1 MHIIKQLLTPLQ
13 ATFSNTPQGQKR
25 KRWFIYTLMACIVPF
40 TSSITSNLI
49 RSLQTLFGLKLSKQR
64 FYTFMASSTLPWGKL
79 WLQVWRLIPNPTTNG
94 RIILALDDSI
104 NPKTGKK
111 IFGCAHFHN
120 HASQGNQSPYP
131 WSQCIVAIGL
141 LKKVKS
147 RWACLPLSFRFYMM
161 EKVIKEKSVTTLVQG
176 KSVAFKT
183 KMQQSAD
190 MIKCIYLAYN
200 KPVLIVADS
209 WFGNNGLWKCLEKGQ
224 DGNFN
229 ILSRLRVN
237 NNLFDFPETS
247 NIKTKGRPKS
257 YGSKLGN
264 VEECGALY
272 KDKAKQIPV
281 FLYGKQREIMV
292 YSRNLMSK
300 NLKREIK
307 VVWVFRKARFVAFF
321 TTDLSLSVEEI
332 VEYYGARWKIESGFK
347 ELKQEI
353 GSAKTQT
360 RNSFAVENHLNFCMM
375 ASAFTWIYAGKLVKA
390 PNRKHKIKGRSSFAF
405 SDIRRIIAKEVLS
418 DEFNRTFPVPQQTP
432 RKSFINTLLKM
443 VA

>member
-1 MHIIKQLLTPLQ
+1 MNIIKQLLTPLQ
-13 ATFSNTPQGQKR
+13 ESFSNTSQGQRR

-40 TSSITSNLI
+40 TSSMTSNLI
-49 RSLQTLFGLKLSKQR
+49 RSMKTLFGLKLSKQR
-64 FYTFMASSTLPWGKL
+64 FYAFMASSTLPWGKL
-79 WLQVWRLIPNPTTNG
+79 WMQVWKLIPNPATRG

-120 HASQGNQSPYP
+120 HASNGNQSPYP

-147 RWACLPLSFRFYMM
+147 RWACLPLNFRFYMM
-161 EKVIKEKSVTTLVQG
+161 EKTIKEKLETTLVKG
-176 KSVAFKT
+176 KSVIFKT

-190 MIKCIYLAYN
+190 MIKCIYLAFN

-209 WFGNNGLWKCLEKGQ
+209 WFGNNGLWKYLDKGH
-224 DGNFN
+224 DGKFN
-229 ILSRLRVN
+229 ILSRLRAN
-237 NNLFDFPETS
+237 NNLYDFPQATT
-247 NIKTKGRPKS
+247 IKAKGRPKL

-264 VEECGALY
+264 VREYGELHI
-272 KDKAKQIPV
+272 DKAEPIWV
-281 FLYGKQREIMV
+281 ELYGKRREVMV

-300 NLKREIK
+300 NLKTEIK
-307 VVWVFRKARFVAFF
+307 VVWVFRKTSFVAFF
-321 TTDLSLSVEEI
+321 TTDLTLSVVQI

-375 ASAFTWIYAGKLVKA
+375 ASALTWIYASHLAKA
-390 PNRKHKIKGRSSFAF
+390 PDRKHKIKGRSSFAF

-418 DEFNRTFPVPQQTP
+418 DEFNRAFPVPEQTP